1 MVGERGFEPPAP
13 ASRRQCSTRLS
24 YSPTGASGR
33 SQPGDRWRV
42 YRERRWRAQAGLCR
56 PSRAQQVGDGGE
68 FFAGAALSRP
78 GDFGRLDLLPVAEG
92 DDVDAAAFEKRVEPG
107 PPFFADRKSKRLNS
121 SHYCATRRP
130 SSPGKNK

>member
-1 MVGERGFEPPAP
+1 MVGERGVEPPAP

-68 FFAGAALSRP
+68 FFAGAGLSRP
-78 GDFGRLDLLPVAEG
+78 GDFGRLDLLPFAVG
-92 DDVDAAAFEKRVEPG
+92 QDVDAAVFETPIESVPTFRAAGLVAPNRPVTFG
-107 PPFFADRKSKRLNS
+107 TTKSL
-121 SHYCATRRP
+121 
-130 SSPGKNK
+130 